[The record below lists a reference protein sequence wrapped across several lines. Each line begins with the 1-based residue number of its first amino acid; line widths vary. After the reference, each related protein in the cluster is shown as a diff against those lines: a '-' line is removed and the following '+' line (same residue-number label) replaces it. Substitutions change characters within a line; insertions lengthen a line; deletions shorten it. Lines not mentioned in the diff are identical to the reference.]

1 MNRSIGKRL
10 FTHLTWMLLLLWV
23 VVVIL
28 VASVIRYETNEIFDS
43 GLQEIAQRIL
53 PLADAQL
60 SPDHK
65 TVFLNPVPHDEY
77 ISYQVINTKKQV
89 LLKSHNAPDVPY
101 DVPLSR
107 GFYERNDRVFCVE
120 TNEDNSLYVVIAES
134 AGHRISTIS
143 DTLIYLSLP
152 LIVLIPFTGLL
163 VWLSVRKA
171 QVSIT
176 SLGAELASRSSYDL
190 HPVEITQLPKEL
202 VALGVAINNLFHRL
216 NLALESERNFAANS
230 AHELRTPIAS
240 AMAQLDVLKFDLE
253 GDSLKR
259 AMDAKEKLKTL
270 QRMTVKLLQLARAE
284 SGVAL
289 KLVPVELVALSRIVS
304 REIEQSENCLVN
316 LEYDANEIWVN
327 GDLDA
332 IGILIQNLL
341 ENAFKYATP
350 GSIVDFQLKAV
361 GTLQIRND
369 CEAIPADKFETILQ
383 RFGRADETKSGTGIG
398 LAVVQTIVSQLKGEL
413 NVQSPCFENSR
424 GFSVTVCFK

>member
-23 VVVIL
+23 IVVIL

-43 GLQEIAQRIL
+43 GLQETAQRIL

-120 TNEDNSLYVVIAES
+120 TNEDNSLYVVIAER
-134 AGHRISTIS
+134 AGHRISTIT

-176 SLGAELASRSSYDL
+176 SLGAELASRSYDL
-190 HPVEITQLPKEL
+190 HPVETTQLPKEL
-202 VALGVAINNLFHRL
+202 VALGDAINNLFHRL

-259 AMDAKEKLKTL
+259 ALDAKEKLKTL
-270 QRMTVKLLQLARAE
+270 ERMTVKLLQLARAE

-304 REIEQSENCLVN
+304 REIEQSENRSVN
-316 LEYDANEIWVN
+316 LESEANEIWVN

-350 GSIVDFQLKAV
+350 GTIIDFQLKAD

-383 RFGRADETKSGTGIG
+383 RFGRGDETKSGTGIG
-398 LAVVQTIVSQLKGEL
+398 LAVVQTIVSQLEGEF